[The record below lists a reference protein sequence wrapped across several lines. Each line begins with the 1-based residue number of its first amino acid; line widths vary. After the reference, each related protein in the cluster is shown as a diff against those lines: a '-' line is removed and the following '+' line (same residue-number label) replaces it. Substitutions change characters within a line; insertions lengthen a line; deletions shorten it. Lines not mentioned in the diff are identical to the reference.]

1 MPETEVELPKK
12 FITFRRDEFEKC
24 MMALRLEVD
33 GSIVNDI
40 LGRELDDAV
49 VIRKRDSLAAPV
61 LHTYASLA
69 QTAIDILHE
78 VGVEA
83 PESLGQIRDHFW
95 QEANEAEAVPV
106 KRLPSL

>member
-1 MPETEVELPKK
+1 MAESNK
-12 FITFRRDEFEKC
+12 FISFNREEFEKC
-24 MMALRLEVD
+24 MNALRLEVD
-33 GSIVNDI
+33 ASIVSDI
-40 LGRELDDAV
+40 MGRELDDAV

-69 QTAIDILHE
+69 QTSIDILHE

-83 PESLGQIRDHFW
+83 PESLSQIRDHFW
-95 QEANEAEAVPV
+95 NEASEAEAYPV

>member
-1 MPETEVELPKK
+1 MSQEANK
-12 FITFRRDEFEKC
+12 FITFNRADFERC
-24 MMALRLEVD
+24 MNALRLEVD

-40 LGRELDDAV
+40 MSRELEDAV

-69 QTAIDILHE
+69 QTTIDILKE

-83 PESLGQIRDHFW
+83 PESLDQIRDHFW
-95 QEANEAEAVPV
+95 EQASEAEAYPV